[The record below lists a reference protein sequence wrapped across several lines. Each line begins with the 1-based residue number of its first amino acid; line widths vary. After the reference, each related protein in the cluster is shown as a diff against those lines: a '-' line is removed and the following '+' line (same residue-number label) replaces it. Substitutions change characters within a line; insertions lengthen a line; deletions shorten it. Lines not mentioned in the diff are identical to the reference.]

1 MAFNLHPTLAKDSIL
16 AAKVGSLQVRL
27 VDDARFFWL
36 LIVPET
42 TATELHD
49 LDEKTA
55 NSLWKLAR
63 RLGQALQVH
72 CDASKI
78 NSAAIGNLVPQ
89 LHFHIVAR
97 HISDAAW
104 PQPIWGYGK
113 AEPLAEAT
121 KAARIESI
129 QSWLGN

>member
-1 MAFNLHPTLAKDSIL
+1 MHHLMPLTPPFQHQNCVLAILAAKPIPSLAALVLPKLLLDRQATWPFTLHPTLAKDSIL

-55 NSLWKLAR
+55 ESL
-63 RLGQALQVH
+63 
-72 CDASKI
+72 C
-78 NSAAIGNLVPQ
+78 GN
-89 LHFHIVAR
+89 
-97 HISDAAW
+97 
-104 PQPIWGYGK
+104 
-113 AEPLAEAT
+113 
-121 KAARIESI
+121 
-129 QSWLGN
+129 

>member
-1 MAFNLHPTLAKDSIL
+1 MAFTLHPTLAKDSIL
-16 AAKVGSLQVRL
+16 AAKVGPLQIRL

-49 LDEKTA
+49 LDKKTA
-55 NSLWKLAR
+55 KSLWKLVR
-63 RLGQALQVH
+63 RLGQELQVH
-72 CDASKI
+72 CDADKI

-97 HISDAAW
+97 HIDDAAW

-121 KAARIESI
+121 KAARIKSI

>member
-1 MAFNLHPTLAKDSIL
+1 MAFTLHPTLAKDSIL
-16 AAKVGSLQVRL
+16 AAKVGLLQVRL

-42 TATELHD
+42 TAIELHD

-55 NSLWKLAR
+55 ESVWKLAR
-63 RLGQALQVH
+63 LLGKALQAH
-72 CDASKI
+72 CAADKI
-78 NSAAIGNLVPQ
+78 NSTAIGNIVPQ

-97 HISDAAW
+97 HIGDAAW
-104 PQPIWGYGK
+104 PHPIWGNGK
-113 AEPLAEAT
+113 AEPLADPT
-121 KAARIESI
+121 KVARIESI

>member
-1 MAFNLHPTLAKDSIL
+1 MAFTLHPTLAKDSIL
-16 AAKVGSLQVRL
+16 AAKVGPLQVRL

-49 LDEKTA
+49 LDEKTSG
-55 NSLWKLAR
+55 SLWKLAQH
-63 RLGQALQVH
+63 LGHALQSH
-72 CDASKI
+72 CDSDKI
-78 NSAAIGNLVPQ
+78 NSAAIGNIVPQ

-97 HISDAAW
+97 HVYDAAW

-113 AEPLAEAT
+113 ADPLADAT
-121 KAARIESI
+121 KAARIEAI

>member
-1 MAFNLHPTLAKDSIL
+1 MAFTLHPTLSKDSIL
-16 AAKVGSLQVRL
+16 AAKVGPLQVRL

-49 LDEKTA
+49 LDKKTA
-55 NSLWKLAR
+55 DSLWELAR
-63 RLGQALQVH
+63 RLSQALQVH

-97 HISDAAW
+97 HIGDDAW
-104 PQPIWGYGK
+104 PQPMWGYGK

>member
-1 MAFNLHPTLAKDSIL
+1 MAFTLHPTLAKDSIL
-16 AAKVGSLQVRL
+16 AVKVGPLQIRL

-49 LDEKTA
+49 LDKKTA
-55 NSLWKLAR
+55 ASLWKLAR
-63 RLGQALQVH
+63 RLGQELQVH
-72 CDASKI
+72 CDADKI

-97 HISDAAW
+97 HIGDAAW
-104 PQPIWGYGK
+104 PEPIWGYGT
-113 AEPLAEAT
+113 AEPIAEAT

>member
-1 MAFNLHPTLAKDSIL
+1 MAFTLHPTLAKDSIL

-36 LIVPET
+36 LVVPET

-55 NSLWKLAR
+55 ESLWKLTR
-63 RLGQALQVH
+63 RLGKALQAH
-72 CDASKI
+72 CDADKI
-78 NSAAIGNLVPQ
+78 NSAAIGNMVPQ

-97 HISDAAW
+97 HVGDAVW
-104 PQPIWGYGK
+104 PYPIWGNGR
-113 AEPLAEAT
+113 AEPLANAT
-121 KAARIESI
+121 KVTRIESI

>member
-1 MAFNLHPTLAKDSIL
+1 MAFTLHPTLAKDSIL
-16 AAKVGSLQVRL
+16 AAKVGLLQVRL

-42 TATELHD
+42 TAIELHD

-55 NSLWKLAR
+55 ESVWKLAR
-63 RLGQALQVH
+63 LLGKALQAH
-72 CDASKI
+72 CAADKI
-78 NSAAIGNLVPQ
+78 NSAAIGNIVPQ

-97 HISDAAW
+97 HIGDAAW
-104 PQPIWGYGK
+104 PHPIWGNGK
-113 AEPLAEAT
+113 AEPLADPT
-121 KAARIESI
+121 KVARIESI

>member
-1 MAFNLHPTLAKDSIL
+1 MAFTLHPTLTKDSIL

>member
-1 MAFNLHPTLAKDSIL
+1 MAFTLHPTLAKDSIL
-16 AAKVGSLQVRL
+16 AAKVGPLQVRL

-49 LDEKTA
+49 LDEKTSG
-55 NSLWKLAR
+55 SLWKLAQH
-63 RLGQALQVH
+63 LGHALQSH
-72 CDASKI
+72 CDSDKI
-78 NSAAIGNLVPQ
+78 NSAAIGNIVPQ

-97 HISDAAW
+97 HVYDAAW

-113 AEPLAEAT
+113 AEPLADAT
-121 KAARIESI
+121 KAARIEAI